1 MRCTPSL
8 GKEVQRAATAGSGEL
23 GKIGVDRFQSIWTDI
38 AGRLQAIWEGQNRQ
52 TRVLAVTGVSVVLVA
67 LAALAWL
74 YFGRQPSYD
83 TLFSNLSTEDAAA
96 ATQRLKDDKI
106 PYKLSA
112 DGKTIYVPAQD
123 VSDERVAIA
132 GSNLLK
138 GGSTGFEL
146 FDKTNF
152 GMTEFQEKLDKT
164 RAIEGELQRTI
175 DGLDP
180 VESSRVAIATP
191 DQSLYTSSQEP
202 TTASVAIKTKVGQ
215 ALSPAQVKGITLLVS
230 NAVDG
235 LKPENVTIVN
245 QDGQILLPGAG
256 VTGDGSDSTQPDALK
271 MTQEQLLAKER
282 YESAMQQSVQSMLD
296 DTLGKGRAVARVST
310 KMDFDANS
318 SDSKVYAPQGTV
330 LSSQSKRESY
340 NGTQPVRQAAIGV
353 PGTTSNIGTYQAVQ
367 NQTSN
372 GRYNKSESTTNYD
385 ISEQNIK
392 HIDAPGKVL
401 QTSVAVLV
409 NSAPVTP
416 LGVAATAGPNTQSYQ
431 LTPANV
437 QQIRNVVI
445 AAAGLDLAQGDQVS
459 VEAVPFNPSVIG
471 SGTPSSVTTTV
482 LGIPLWALIAVGG
495 VGLLALIGLLAMRS
509 RRSRFTP
516 STDLPSFD
524 TSLAEELPPFEEHPI
539 LEGAPGIAAPIR
551 SAADLTREQMIEYV
565 TTVAQENPD
574 SIAKLVKLWL
584 AE

>member
-1 MRCTPSL
+1 M
-8 GKEVQRAATAGSGEL
+8 
-23 GKIGVDRFQSIWTDI
+23 DRLQSIWSDL

-52 TRVLAVTGVSVVLVA
+52 SRVLAVAGISAILVGLIA
-67 LAALAWL
+67 VAWL
-74 YFGRQPSYD
+74 YFGRQPSYE
-83 TLFSNLSTEDAAA
+83 TLFSNLSSEDAAA
-96 ATQRLKDDKI
+96 VTQRLKDDKV
-106 PYKLSA
+106 PYRLA
-112 DGKTIYVPAQD
+112 TDGKTVYVPAAN
-123 VSDERVAIA
+123 VSEERVAIA

-191 DQSLYTSSQEP
+191 DQALYTSTQEP

-215 ALSPAQVKGITLLVS
+215 QLSPSQVKGITQLVS

-235 LKPENVTIVN
+235 LKPESVTIVN
-245 QDGQILLPGAG
+245 SDGQILLPGAG
-256 VTGDGSDSTQPDALK
+256 LTGNGSDSTQPDALK
-271 MTQEQLLAKER
+271 MTQEQLLAKQR
-282 YESAMQQSVQSMLD
+282 YESSLQQSIQSMLD
-296 DTLGKGRAVARVST
+296 DTLGKKRAVARVST

-318 SDSKVYAPQGTV
+318 SESKVYSPQGTV
-330 LSSQSKRESY
+330 LSSQNERESY
-340 NGTQPVRQAAIGV
+340 NGTQPARQQAIGV
-353 PGTTSNIGTYQAVQ
+353 PGTTSNIGTYQAPQ
-367 NQTSN
+367 QQTAN
-372 GRYNKSESTTNYD
+372 GRYNKSKSTTNYD

-401 QTSVAVLV
+401 NTSVAVLV
-409 NSAPVTP
+409 DSSSGTP
-416 LGVAATAGPNTQSYQ
+416 LGVAATAAPAYQ

-445 AAAGLDLAQGDQVS
+445 AAAGLNLAQGDQVS
-459 VEAVPFNPSVIG
+459 VEAVPFNPSVLPAG
-471 SGTPSSVTTTV
+471 APSGVTTTV

-495 VGLLALIGLLAMRS
+495 VGLLAGIGVLAMRS
-509 RRSRFTP
+509 RRSRFSP

-539 LEGAPGIAAPIR
+539 LDGAPGIAAPIR

>member
-1 MRCTPSL
+1 MVVAGL
-8 GKEVQRAATAGSGEL
+8 GVVLAGL
-23 GKIGVDRFQSIWTDI
+23 LALTWLYV
-38 AGRLQAIWEGQNRQ
+38 GRGQNYQ
-52 TRVLAVTGVSVVLVA
+52 V
-67 LAALAWL
+67 
-74 YFGRQPSYD
+74 
-83 TLFSNLSTEDAAA
+83 LFSNLSAEDAAA
-96 ATQRLKDDKI
+96 VTQHLKDDKV
-106 PYKLSA
+106 PYRLSA
-112 DGKTIYVPAQD
+112 DGKTVYVPDAN

-132 GSNLLK
+132 GSGLIK
-138 GGSTGFEL
+138 GGSTGYEL
-146 FDKTNF
+146 FDRTNF

-164 RAIEGELQRTI
+164 RAVEGELERTI

-180 VESSRVAIATP
+180 VESSRVNIATP
-191 DQSLYTSSQEP
+191 DQSLYSSTQEP
-202 TTASVAIKTKVGQ
+202 TTASIAIKTKPGQ
-215 ALSPAQVKGITLLVS
+215 ALDAGEVKGITMLVA

-245 QDGQILLPGAG
+245 QDGQILLPGPG
-256 VTGDGSDSTQPDALK
+256 GETGDNSAQASADALK
-271 MTQEQLLAKER
+271 LTQEQLLAKER
-282 YESAMQQSVQSMLD
+282 YESALQQSIQSMLD
-296 DTLGKGRAVARVST
+296 DTLGKHRAVARVST
-310 KMDFDANS
+310 KMNFDANS
-318 SDSKVYAPQGTV
+318 TDSKVYAPQGTV
-330 LSSQSKRESY
+330 LSNQSERESY
-340 NGTQPVRQAAIGV
+340 VGTQPVRNPAQGI
-353 PGTTSNIGTYQAVQ
+353 PGTTSNIGTYQAQ
-367 NQTSN
+367 AQQAN
-372 GRYNKSESTTNYD
+372 GRYNRSKTTTNYD

-409 NSAPVTP
+409 DSNAQAANAP
-416 LGVAATAGPNTQSYQ
+416 GVPALANAQQYQ

-445 AAAGLDLAQGDQVS
+445 AAGDLNVAQGDQVS
-459 VEAVPFNPSVIG
+459 VEAIPFNPSVENVNA
-471 SGTPSSVTTTV
+471 PSAVTTTI

-495 VGLLALIGLLAMRS
+495 VALLAGLGLVLARS
-509 RRSRFTP
+509 RRGKFVP
-516 STDLPSFD
+516 SAELPSFD